1 MSDTNQTTCPVCFTK
16 MRNINKVLTCP
27 ECGYK
32 YCDHSRDLQNMF
44 DTTHT
49 HAPNYTTYT
58 NSGTSTRNTQTTT
71 GTTRT
76 SGQTT
81 YTQTTVAPT
90 HTGSGTTN
98 SKTSVKKVVKIIVII
113 YLIISFGPFVCSALG
128 IALTAIISNFAKAP
142 TEDFP
147 VTEVVV
153 SSDLP
158 AEVTESI
165 DIDSLLENIHVTTPV
180 SIEYEDGEFVTELIK
195 HIFDVSDCEDVTAE
209 DLSSIYWLEIY
220 RDTSDCLYA
229 NYYFNDGNTGKFT
242 SDITELRGANLN
254 AFADLEQL
262 DSPDITYAAGDLKNL
277 TLLRRIGCQNAPA
290 TLITVVSSPQ
300 QFSELHL
307 YIPSNTNTLA
317 GLEYFSELRTL
328 EISAQNS
335 NVIDAGQIADLDN
348 LDSLSYVDAGALRDF
363 SFLSELPSINY
374 LLLNAPSL
382 PNLNF
387 VYNMPELRN
396 LTFFSSDVTDLQP
409 LTAAADTLTALDM
422 SFNPYITDYSAL
434 SEMTKLEYLY
444 LDYCDL
450 TDLSF
455 ASDME
460 NLASLSIQS
469 TQVTSLEPLKDL
481 SYLINVQTRN
491 TPIEDYAGL
500 EHLCEN

>member
-49 HAPNYTTYT
+49 HAPNYTK
-58 NSGTSTRNTQTTT
+58 
-71 GTTRT
+71 
-76 SGQTT
+76 
-81 YTQTTVAPT
+81 TTVTPT
-90 HTGSGTTN
+90 HTSSGTTN
-98 SKTSVKKVVKIIVII
+98 SKTSVKKVIKIIVII

-128 IALTAIISNFAKAP
+128 IALTAVIGNFAKAP
-142 TEDFP
+142 TEDYA
-147 VTEVVV
+147 VAEVVV
-153 SSDLP
+153 SSDSP
-158 AEVTESI
+158 VEVTESI
-165 DIDSLLENIHVTTPV
+165 DINSLLDNIHVTSPV
-180 SIEYEDGEFVTELIK
+180 PPASIEYRDGEFVTELIK
-195 HIFDVSDCEDVTAE
+195 HIFNVSDCEDVTAE
-209 DLSSIYWLEIY
+209 DLSTVYWLEIY
-220 RDTSDCLYA
+220 RDTSDCLRA
-229 NYYFNDGNTGKFT
+229 NYYFNDGNAGEFV

-254 AFADLEQL
+254 AFAELELL
-262 DSPDITYAAGDLKNL
+262 DSPDVTYQEGDLKNL
-277 TLLRRIGCQNAPA
+277 VFLRGIACKNTPA
-290 TLITVVSSPQ
+290 TLINVISSPEQ
-300 QFSELHL
+300 LGELHL
-307 YIPSNTNTLA
+307 NLPSNTNNLK
-317 GLEYFSELRTL
+317 GLEYFSELHTL

-335 NVIDAGQIADLDN
+335 TVIDASQIGDLDN

-387 VYNMPELRN
+387 IYNMPELQN

-434 SEMTKLEYLY
+434 SGMTKLEYLY
-444 LDYCDL
+444 MDYCDL

-460 NLASLSIQS
+460 NLTVLSIQS
-469 TQVTSLEPLKDL
+469 TQTTSLEPLKNL
-481 SYLINVQTRN
+481 PYLTSVQIRN

-500 EHLCEN
+500 EVICEQ